1 MPSLILVTIIASL
14 CLALATIVFFQNPRE
29 KINRIFFILVFLV
42 IVWLFSNYLQNEPLS
57 PSLASLFL
65 RIDFAS
71 ASLLFYF
78 FFLFTVNF
86 QGNYLVPSTLKQAL
100 LFIPPL
106 ILSFLSFS
114 DMIINQIGFENHII
128 TFKTGLLFPVYLIFL
143 VGYTS
148 VGCGDLLLKYKKLKG
163 IEQIQTLYVLL
174 GFSISAFIA
183 LIINLFFQHLLPVDL
198 FRIGNYGILFFIG
211 FTTYAILRHHLLEIK
226 VILTE
231 LFVGIIALLLLT
243 QLLVSE
249 TFSEFLFK
257 LTLFSSFLGF
267 GYLLIKSVMQEI
279 KRREELE
286 TLTYQLETVNVKLT
300 MAYKE
305 LEKLDK
311 AKSEFISIASHQ
323 LRTPL
328 AAIKGYIS
336 MILDGVY
343 GKPNE
348 EAKKPLESIYQ
359 SNERLI
365 RLVNDLLNLS
375 RLDAGKIKFEPVPAS
390 LEKIV
395 KDIVEELKLPIENKG
410 LYIRMNRPKTPL
422 PQITIDK
429 DHIRQAILNIVDN
442 AIKYTEKGGITIEL
456 LKVSNKAQIKISD
469 TGEGVDEKELK
480 NLFQMFSRA
489 AAGIQFHT
497 EGAGIGLYIAKKFIE
512 MHKGRIYAESKG
524 RGKGST
530 FYIELPIE

>member
-1 MPSLILVTIIASL
+1 MLSLTLVIIIASL
-14 CLALATIVFFQNPRE
+14 CLSLATIAFFHNPGG
-29 KINRIFFILVFLV
+29 KINRIFFVLVFFV
-42 IVWLFSNYLQNEPLS
+42 IVWLFSNYLQNEPFNL
-57 PSLASLFL
+57 SLASLFL
-65 RIDFAS
+65 RTDFAS
-71 ASLLFYF
+71 APLLIYF
-78 FFLFTVNF
+78 FFLFTINF
-86 QGNYLVPSTLKQAL
+86 QGNYLIPSTLKQVL

-106 ILSFLSFS
+106 ILSLLSFS
-114 DMIINQIGFENHII
+114 DLIVNEIGFGNHII
-128 TFKTGLLFPVYLIFL
+128 TFKTGLLFPVYVILLI
-143 VGYTS
+143 GYTA

-163 IEQIQTLYVLL
+163 IERIQTLYVLL

-243 QLLVSE
+243 QLLTSE
-249 TFSEFLFK
+249 TFPEFLFK
-257 LTLFSSFLGF
+257 LILFSSFLGF
-267 GYLLIKSVMQEI
+267 GYLLIKSVMLEI

-328 AAIKGYIS
+328 AAIKGYVS

-343 GKPNE
+343 GKIDE
-348 EAKKPLESIYQ
+348 KAKEPLDSIYQ

-375 RLDAGKIKFEPVPAS
+375 RLDAGKIKFEPAPAS
-390 LEKIV
+390 LEEIV
-395 KDIVEELKLPIENKG
+395 KDIVEELRLPIENKG
-410 LYIRMNRPKTPL
+410 LYIRMDRPKTPL
-422 PQITIDK
+422 PQIKIDR
-429 DHIRQAILNIVDN
+429 DHVRQAILNIVDN
-442 AIKYTEKGGITIEL
+442 AAKYTEKGGITIEL
-456 LKVSNKAQIKISD
+456 SETKNKAQIKISD
-469 TGEGVDEKELK
+469 TGEGMDEKELE
-480 NLFQMFSRA
+480 NIFRMFYRA
-489 AAGIQFHT
+489 TAGIQFHT
-497 EGAGIGLYIAKKFIE
+497 EGAGIGLYIAKKFVE

-524 RGKGST
+524 KGKGST
-530 FYIELPIE
+530 FYVELPLN

>member
-1 MPSLILVTIIASL
+1 MPSLIFVIIIASL
-14 CLALATIVFFQNPRE
+14 CLALATIVFFRNPRE
-29 KINRIFFILVFLV
+29 KINRLFFILVFFV
-42 IVWLFSNYLQNEPLS
+42 IVWLFSNYLQNEPLNY
-57 PSLASLFL
+57 SLASLFL

-71 ASLLFYF
+71 ASLLIYF

-86 QGNYLVPSTLKQAL
+86 QGNYLVPSISKQVL

-106 ILSFLSFS
+106 ILSLLSFS
-114 DMIINQIGFENHII
+114 NLIINQIGFENHII
-128 TFKTGLLFPVYLIFL
+128 TFKTGLLFPVYVTFLI
-143 VGYTS
+143 GYTS

-163 IEQIQTLYVLL
+163 IERIQTLYVLL
-174 GFSISAFIA
+174 GFSISTFIA

-243 QLLVSE
+243 QLLVSN
-249 TFSEFLFK
+249 TFSEFLFE
-257 LTLFSSFLGF
+257 LILFSSFLGF

-286 TLTYQLETVNVKLT
+286 TLTYQLEMVNVKLT

-311 AKSEFISIASHQ
+311 AKSEFVSIASHQ

-328 AAIKGYIS
+328 AAIKGYLS
-336 MILDGVY
+336 MFLEGAY
-343 GKPNE
+343 GKLNKKT
-348 EAKKPLESIYQ
+348 KKPMENIYQ

-375 RLDAGKIKFEPVPAS
+375 RLDAGKIKFEPEPAS
-390 LEKIV
+390 LEEII
-395 KDIVEELKLPIENKG
+395 KDIVRELKLPIENKG
-410 LYIRMNRPKTPL
+410 LYIKMNRPKAPL
-422 PQITIDK
+422 TQIAIDK
-429 DHIRQAILNIVDN
+429 DHIRQAVLNIVDN
-442 AIKYTEKGGITIEL
+442 AVKYTKKGGVTIDL
-456 LKVSNKAQIKISD
+456 LQANNKIQIKISD
-469 TGEGVDEKELK
+469 TGEGMDEKELGNIFK
-480 NLFQMFSRA
+480 MFSRA
-489 AAGIQFHT
+489 TAGTQFHT
-497 EGAGIGLYIAKKFIE
+497 EGAGIGLYVAKKFVE

-524 RGKGST
+524 KGKGST